1 MRRAGNK
8 ALPNQT
14 GSLKKRDAK
23 AEDKSKDVKA
33 KKEEDETPVKVER
46 NENG

>member
-1 MRRAGNK
+1 MSKDGKSVRRVGNK

-23 AEDKSKDVKA
+23 ADDK
-33 KKEEDETPVKVER
+33 
-46 NENG
+46 